1 MWRPRGAQKESGSH
15 REEAVKSS
23 RPSRL
28 IPRSGLYLAG
38 VCLAG
43 WSLLAF
49 VALDAGL
56 PVERPPVELL
66 VLILL
71 VIGGELAPIKV
82 GRHSDVYEL
91 TTSTTFSFAI
101 MLSWGFPT
109 ALLAQA
115 VGSLCADLLQRKPW
129 WKTLFNA
136 AQYSLSLGVGAF
148 LLGLLTDLPH
158 NEPGL
163 NVQDLVGVF
172 AAIVGI
178 FVINELLV
186 TLAMGLHS
194 HERTLYYLK
203 QELSLLSLGNGML
216 LMLAPVLVV
225 LADIS
230 YLFALFILIPLGTMS
245 AVSLQNAKLV
255 GRLKHQAEQ
264 SEYQASHDSLTGLPN
279 RMVLRDRVE
288 QAVLAAERDGLSVA
302 VMIMDL
308 DSFKEVNDSLGHH
321 AGDLLLQQIAKRLTG
336 ALRDSDTVAR
346 LGGDEFAVLLPRLTD
361 PSDASVTAKKLLE
374 SLQPSFN
381 LEGLDLEIGASIG
394 IAVYPTNGTDGNIL
408 FQRADVAMYA
418 AKERRA
424 GLETYAAEHDNYDPS
439 RLTLVPELRRALDQR
454 ELELFFQPQANM
466 RTRRIRG
473 VEALLRWHHPQRG
486 LLTPDH
492 FIPLSEHTGLI
503 RPMTSYVLEEA
514 LRQCS
519 EWQDQGLGLYV
530 SVNLSAQSL
539 LDLNF
544 PDEIAEL
551 LKRWDVP
558 PQWLKLELTEGT
570 LMGDPMRAL
579 RVLTKLSTMRVSLA
593 IDDFGTGY
601 SSFAYLKRLPVSS
614 IKIDKSFVL
623 NMLDDESDEVIV
635 RSLIDLGRN
644 LGVETVAEG
653 VESEEVWN
661 RLVRFGCDTAQ
672 GYLSGRPVCA
682 SEITARL
689 LEENRLLPS
698 V

>member
-1 MWRPRGAQKESGSH
+1 ME
-15 REEAVKSS
+15 SS
-23 RPSRL
+23 RLSRP
-28 IPRSGLYLAG
+28 IPRSGFYLAG
-38 VCLAG
+38 VCFAG
-43 WSLLAF
+43 SCLLAL
-49 VALDAGL
+49 VALDDGL
-56 PVERPPVELL
+56 PVERPPAELL
-66 VLILL
+66 VLVML
-71 VIGGELAPIKV
+71 VAGGELAPIRV

-91 TTSTTFSFAI
+91 ATSTTFSFAI

-115 VGSLCADLLQRKPW
+115 VGSVCAGMLRRKPW
-129 WKTLFNA
+129 WEILFNA
-136 AQYSLSLGVGAF
+136 AQNTLSLGVGAF
-148 LLGLLTDLPH
+148 LLGLLTDLPR
-158 NEPGL
+158 NDPGL
-163 NVQDLVGVF
+163 NVQDLMGVF

-178 FVINELLV
+178 FVINQLLV
-186 TLAMGLHS
+186 TLAKGLHS
-194 HERTLYYLK
+194 HERTLSYLR

-230 YLFALFILIPLGTMS
+230 YLFALFVLIPLGTMS
-245 AVSLQNAKLV
+245 AASLQNAKLV
-255 GRLKHQAEQ
+255 GRLKHRAEQ
-264 SEYQASHDSLTGLPN
+264 SEFQASHDSLTGLPN

-302 VMIMDL
+302 IMIMDL

-321 AGDLLLQQIAKRLTG
+321 AGDLLLKQVAKRLTG

-346 LGGDEFAVLLPRLTD
+346 LGGDEFAVLLPRLID

-374 SLQPSFN
+374 SLQPPFN

-394 IAVYPTNGTDGNIL
+394 IAVYPTNGTDGDLL

-418 AKERRA
+418 AKEQRA
-424 GLETYAAEHDNYDPS
+424 GLETYAAEHHNYDPS

-454 ELELFFQPQANM
+454 ELELYFQPQANM

-473 VEALLRWHHPQRG
+473 VEALVRWHHPQRG
-486 LLTPDH
+486 LLTPDY
-492 FIPLSEHTGLI
+492 FIPLCEHTGLI

-514 LRQCS
+514 LKQCS

-579 RVLTKLSTMRVSLA
+579 RVLTKLSAMRVSLA

-653 VESEEVWN
+653 VESEDVWN

-672 GYLSGRPVCA
+672 GYLSGHPVPA
-682 SEITARL
+682 PEITARL
-689 LEENRLLPS
+689 LEENHLLPS
-698 V
+698 A

>member
-1 MWRPRGAQKESGSH
+1 MSGSH
-15 REEAVKSS
+15 LS
-23 RPSRL
+23 RPAR
-28 IPRSGLYLAG
+28 RAGFYLAG
-38 VCLAG
+38 VSSAG
-43 WSLLAF
+43 WLLLLF
-49 VALDAGL
+49 VALKGGL
-56 PVERPPVELL
+56 GVERRPAELL
-66 VLILL
+66 VLIAL
-71 VIGGELAPIKV
+71 VICGELAPIKV

-136 AQYSLSLGVGAF
+136 AQYGLSLGAGA
-148 LLGLLTDLPH
+148 LLLSAFTDLPSS
-158 NEPGL
+158 EPGI
-163 NVQDLVGVF
+163 NVHDLGGVL
-172 AAIVGI
+172 ASIVGI
-178 FVINELLV
+178 FVTNELLV
-186 TLAMGLHS
+186 TLAMALHS
-194 HERTLYYLK
+194 RERTLSYLK
-203 QELSLLSLGNGML
+203 RELSLLSLGNGML
-216 LMLAPVLVV
+216 LMMSPVLVV
-225 LADIS
+225 LSDIS

-255 GRLKHQAEQ
+255 GRLKQQAEQ

-288 QAVLAAERDGLSVA
+288 QAVLAAERDGLSAA

-321 AGDLLLQQIAKRLTG
+321 AGDLLLQQIAKRLRS

-361 PSDASVTAKKLLE
+361 PIDASTTAKKLLE
-374 SLQPSFN
+374 SLHAPFN

-394 IAVYPTNGTDGNIL
+394 IAVYPTNGTDGEIL

-424 GLETYAAEHDNYDPS
+424 GHETYAAEHDTYDPS
-439 RLTLVPELRRALDQR
+439 RLTLVPELRRALDLK
-454 ELELFFQPQANM
+454 ELDLYFQPQANM

-486 LLTPDH
+486 VLTPDH
-492 FIPLSEHTGLI
+492 FIPLAEHTGLI

-544 PDEIAEL
+544 PDQIAEL
-551 LKRWDVP
+551 LQRWDVP

-570 LMGDPMRAL
+570 LMGDPVRAL
-579 RVLTKLSTMRVSLA
+579 RVLTKLSAMRVSLA

-614 IKIDKSFVL
+614 IKIDKSFVM
-623 NMLDDESDEVIV
+623 NMLVDESDEVIV

-661 RLVRFGCDTAQ
+661 RLVRLGCDTAQ

-682 SEITARL
+682 ADITARL

-698 V
+698 A

>member
-1 MWRPRGAQKESGSH
+1 MNA
-15 REEAVKSS
+15 S
-23 RPSRL
+23 RPSR
-28 IPRSGLYLAG
+28 PRPRAVFYVAF
-38 VCLAG
+38 VTVAG
-43 WSLLAF
+43 WSLLAL
-49 VALDAGL
+49 VALHGGL
-56 PVERPPVELL
+56 PTERPPAELL
-66 VLILL
+66 VLIGL
-71 VIGGELAPIKV
+71 VVGAELAPIKV

-101 MLSWGFPT
+101 MLSWGFPL

-115 VGSLCADLLQRKPW
+115 VGSLGADVLRRKAW
-129 WKTLFNA
+129 WKCLFNA
-136 AQYSLSLGVGAF
+136 AQYSLSLGAGA
-148 LLGLLTDLPH
+148 LLLNRLTSLPH
-158 NEPGL
+158 PDPGL
-163 NVQDLVGVF
+163 VTEDLVGVF
-172 AAIVGI
+172 AAIVAI
-178 FVINELLV
+178 FLVNDFLV
-186 TLAMGLHS
+186 TVGMGLHS
-194 HERTLYYLK
+194 RRKTLRFLR
-203 QELSLLSLGNGML
+203 EEVSLLSIGDGML
-216 LMLAPVLVV
+216 LMLSPILVV
-225 LADIS
+225 LADLS

-255 GRLKHQAEQ
+255 GRLKLQAEQ
-264 SEYQASHDSLTGLPN
+264 SEYQATHDSLTELPN
-279 RMVLRDRVE
+279 RVLLRDRVE
-288 QAVLAAERDGLSVA
+288 QAVLAAERDQLSAA

-321 AGDLLLQQIAKRLTG
+321 AGDLLLKQIADRLKG

-346 LGGDEFAVLLPRLTD
+346 LGGDEFAVLLPRLAD
-361 PSDASVTAKKLLE
+361 PADAAVTANKLLT
-374 SLQPSFN
+374 SLQAPFH

-394 IAVYPTNGTDGNIL
+394 IAVYPTNGTDGDVL

-424 GLETYAAEHDNYDPS
+424 GLETYAAEHDHYDAG
-439 RLTLVPELRRALDQR
+439 RLTLLPELRRALDQR
-454 ELELFFQPQANM
+454 ELELWYQPLVNM

-473 VEALLRWHHPQRG
+473 VEALVRWHHPQRG
-486 LLTPDH
+486 LLTPDY

-503 RPMTSYVLEEA
+503 RPMTSYVLDEA

-519 EWQDQGLGLYV
+519 EWQDQGLGIFV

-551 LKRWDVP
+551 LRRWDVP

-570 LMGDPMRAL
+570 LMGDPVRAL
-579 RVLTKLSTMRVSLA
+579 RVLTKLSAMRVSLA

-614 IKIDKSFVL
+614 IKIDKSFVI
-623 NMLDDESDEVIV
+623 NMLADESDEVIV
-635 RSLIDLGRN
+635 RSLIDLGHN

-653 VESEEVWN
+653 VESEDVYN

-672 GYLSGRPVCA
+672 GYLPGRPA
-682 SEITARL
+682 SAADITARL
-689 LEENRLLPS
+689 LAENRLQAFG
-698 V
+698 

>member
-1 MWRPRGAQKESGSH
+1 MIGRA
-15 REEAVKSS
+15 
-23 RPSRL
+23 
-28 IPRSGLYLAG
+28 GLYLAG
-38 VCLAG
+38 VCLTG
-43 WSLLAF
+43 GSLLAF
-49 VALDAGL
+49 VALNGEL
-56 PVERPPVELL
+56 PVERPPSELL

-71 VIGGELAPIKV
+71 VAGGELAPIKV
-82 GRHSDVYEL
+82 GRHADVYEL

-101 MLSWGFPT
+101 MLSWGFPL

-136 AQYSLSLGVGAF
+136 AQYSLSLGAGA
-148 LLGLLTDLPH
+148 LLLSALTDLPH
-158 NEPGL
+158 SEPRL
-163 NVQDLVGVF
+163 HVDDLVGVF

-178 FVINELLV
+178 FVINHLLV
-186 TLAMGLHS
+186 TLGVGLNS
-194 HERTLYYLK
+194 HQGTLSYLK
-203 QELSLLSLGNGML
+203 NQLSLLSLGNGML
-216 LMLAPVLVV
+216 LMLSPVLVV

-255 GRLKHQAEQ
+255 GWLKRQAEQ
-264 SEYQASHDSLTGLPN
+264 SEYQASHDPLTGLPN
-279 RMVLRDRVE
+279 RMLLRDRVE
-288 QAVLAAERDGLSVA
+288 QAVLAAGRDGMWAA

-321 AGDLLLQQIAKRLTG
+321 AGDLLLTQIGKRLTES
-336 ALRDSDTVAR
+336 LRDSDTVAR
-346 LGGDEFAVLLPRLTD
+346 LGGDEFAVLLPRLSD
-361 PSDASVTAKKLLE
+361 PSDATATAKKLLTGLE
-374 SLQPSFN
+374 APFN
-381 LEGLDLEIGASIG
+381 LDGLDLEIGASIG
-394 IAVYPTNGTDGNIL
+394 IAVYPTNGTDGDVL

-439 RLTLVPELRRALDQR
+439 RLTLVPELRRALDQG
-454 ELELFFQPQANM
+454 ELELYFQPQANM
-466 RTRRIRG
+466 RTRRVRG

-503 RPMTSYVLEEA
+503 RPLTSYVLEEA

-530 SVNLSAQSL
+530 SVNISAQSL

-544 PDEIAEL
+544 PDEVAGL
-551 LKRWDVP
+551 LTRWDVP

-579 RVLTKLSTMRVSLA
+579 RVLSKLSAMRVSLS

-614 IKIDKSFVL
+614 IKIDKSFVM
-623 NMLDDESDEVIV
+623 NMLEDESDEVIV

-653 VESEEVWN
+653 VESEGVWN
-661 RLVRFGCDTAQ
+661 RLLRLGCDTAQ
-672 GYLSGRPVCA
+672 GYLSGRPVSA
-682 SEITARL
+682 AVITARL
-689 LEENRLLPS
+689 LAENRLLPS
-698 V
+698 A